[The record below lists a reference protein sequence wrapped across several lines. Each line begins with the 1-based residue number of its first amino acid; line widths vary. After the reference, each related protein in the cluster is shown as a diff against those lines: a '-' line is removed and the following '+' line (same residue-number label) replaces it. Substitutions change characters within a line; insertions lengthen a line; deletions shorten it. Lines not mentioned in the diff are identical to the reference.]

1 MHAATAPYRNYV
13 QKIRLKDVAA
23 RAGVAVNTASTILNR
38 RPNSWASKE
47 TEERVFKAAAD
58 LGYKPNRAAQA
69 LRFGRFNALALV
81 IPDLQNPYYT
91 AFADI
96 VEEEAGAHGYDVLI
110 ETWRN
115 DLRRE
120 EEILE
125 KLENRNV
132 DGVAAFLSDPD
143 AHRDYLTAQAK
154 LGTPYVVLCSAGE
167 IPPPV
172 DAVMANF
179 ETGLHECI
187 ASLVHLGHR
196 RFAFLRAL
204 AEGQHAGDR
213 PENFRRLLASHDIAP
228 EQVEIVRCGHT
239 ISSAHFAAVKL
250 LGAAPEKRPTAV
262 IAMNDLAAIATM
274 RAASEGGLRVPR
286 DLSLVGVDDIPL
298 GNYLLVSLST
308 IAQPIASMARHTA
321 RLLIARVEGKEK
333 GEPPNQAVFP
343 TTFIRRESVGKAP

>member
-1 MHAATAPYRNYV
+1 M

-47 TEERVFKAAAD
+47 TEERVFKAAAE

-69 LRFGRFNALALV
+69 LRFGRYNALALV

-96 VEEEAGAHGYDVLI
+96 VEQVAGEQGYDVLI

-143 AHRDYLTAQAK
+143 AHRDYLIAQAN
-154 LGTPYVVLCSAGE
+154 LGTPYVVLCTAGE
-167 IPPPV
+167 VPPPV

-179 ETGLHECI
+179 ETGLKECT
-187 ASLVHLGHR
+187 AALVGLGHR
-196 RFAFLRAL
+196 RFAFLCAL

-213 PENFRRLLASHDIAP
+213 PEHFRRLLAAHQIPRESV
-228 EQVEIVRCGHT
+228 QVIRCGHT
-239 ISSAHFAAVKL
+239 VASARDAATQL
-250 LGAAPEKRPTAV
+250 FTNENRPTAL
-262 IAMNDLAAIATM
+262 IAMNDLAAIGAM
-274 RAASEGGLRVPR
+274 RAAVEAGLRVPT
-286 DLSLVGVDDIPL
+286 DLSVVGVDDIPL
-298 GNYLLVSLST
+298 GSFLPVTLST
-308 IAQPIASMARHTA
+308 IAQPIASMARRTA
-321 RLLIARVEGKEK
+321 AMLIERVESKERPA
-333 GEPPNQAVFP
+333 EPHQAIFP
-343 TTFIRRESVGKAP
+343 TSFIRRGSVSRVPDTPTNVANFIVRA